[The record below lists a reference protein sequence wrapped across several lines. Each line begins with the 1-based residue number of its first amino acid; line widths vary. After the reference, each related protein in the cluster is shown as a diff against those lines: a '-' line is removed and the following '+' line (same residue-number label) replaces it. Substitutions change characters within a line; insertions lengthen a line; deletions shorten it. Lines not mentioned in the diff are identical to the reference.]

1 MRWPPASLNH
11 LSSSTAL
18 YLLPPFCLPPLCPLH
33 STLKTN
39 CHSACKTH
47 PESSLSHHF
56 HQCLLSLSKQFSN
69 ENDFC
74 LPKDIW
80 WWLETFLLPL
90 LWACYWH
97 QCGEVNNAAKHPTV
111 HRISLHNTE
120 LSLSIVNHAKVEKH
134 SSEPPSAITW
144 MMSVPSSWVGLCLP
158 PSLSRVILTK
168 CSLIQSIPLSTLQGS
183 SSHVKWILKLL
194 PHLQGLYA
202 LALWLLLWLST
213 SLPLLQLCVQVTP
226 NWRGFL
232 WPPYLNWTLPSSLIM
247 FMQLC
252 LSL

>member
-111 HRISLHNTE
+111 HRA
-120 LSLSIVNHAKVEKH
+120 VPQR
-134 SSEPPSAITW
+134 SSPAQVSGALGTAW
-144 MMSVPSSWVGLCLP
+144 
-158 PSLSRVILTK
+158 RV
-168 CSLIQSIPLSTLQGS
+168 CSLIRPVGTGPLGLPGS
-183 SSHVKWILKLL
+183 RSPDLWRK
-194 PHLQGLYA
+194 GL
-202 LALWLLLWLST
+202 
-213 SLPLLQLCVQVTP
+213 
-226 NWRGFL
+226 
-232 WPPYLNWTLPSSLIM
+232 
-247 FMQLC
+247 
-252 LSL
+252 

>member
-1 MRWPPASLNH
+1 MHTIKIFNTKQSQLHNHNPFVCSSLF
-11 LSSSTAL
+11 LVMVSAL
-18 YLLPPFCLPPLCPLH
+18 IQLIKWGDLQHHWITSLPLQPSYLLPPFCLPPLCPLY

-80 WWLETFLLPL
+80 WWLETFLLPS

-120 LSLSIVNHAKVEKH
+120 LSPSIVNHAKVEKH

-158 PSLSRVILTK
+158 PTLPRVILT
-168 CSLIQSIPLSTLQGS
+168 
-183 SSHVKWILKLL
+183 
-194 PHLQGLYA
+194 
-202 LALWLLLWLST
+202 
-213 SLPLLQLCVQVTP
+213 
-226 NWRGFL
+226 
-232 WPPYLNWTLPSSLIM
+232 
-247 FMQLC
+247 
-252 LSL
+252 